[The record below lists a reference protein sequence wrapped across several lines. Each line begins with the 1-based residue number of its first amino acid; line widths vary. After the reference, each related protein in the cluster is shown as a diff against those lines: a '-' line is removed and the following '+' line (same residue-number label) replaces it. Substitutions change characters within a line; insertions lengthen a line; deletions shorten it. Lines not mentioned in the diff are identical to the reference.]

1 MYIIVRTNIIQYN
14 MRMKPMFNIFYT
26 VCITISCPRWIII
39 NMCPIESRT
48 SVFCFF
54 LYFFFTPFSFSTTS
68 SSFLSPYIEIY
79 VPRSEYTPRVY
90 VCIYV
95 IILCTLPSAWAGVRA
110 AAAGVLLYSMWYGCD
125 CMWARPDYPTANSY
139 QRQRCVWFTVYQP
152 GSHVR
157 TDVYIFTFLSSSYIK
172 IHIHIWC
179 IIILSAWV
187 YKVLH
192 NVIISAA
199 RANIVLIWYTLYT
212 CIRHGTSFNNLFLHV
227 IGKFFDVFYFYFYF
241 FFMGFAYNI
250 FINHNNLYIVF
261 STNPFLIYIY
271 IIQIR

>member
-1 MYIIVRTNIIQYN
+1 
-14 MRMKPMFNIFYT
+14 MFNIFYT

-54 LYFFFTPFSFSTTS
+54 LYTLFFSSFFFFGH
-68 SSFLSPYIEIY
+68 I
-79 VPRSEYTPRVY
+79 VVSESIHRNLCASLRVHAACVRVY
-90 VCIYV
+90 IIYV

-110 AAAGVLLYSMWYGCD
+110 AAVAGVLLYSMWYGCD
-125 CMWARPDYPTANSY
+125 CMRARPDYPTANSY

-172 IHIHIWC
+172 IHIHIWY
-179 IIILSAWV
+179 IIILSARV
-187 YKVLH
+187 YKVLY

-199 RANIVLIWYTLYT
+199 P
-212 CIRHGTSFNNLFLHV
+212 G
-227 IGKFFDVFYFYFYF
+227 
-241 FFMGFAYNI
+241 
-250 FINHNNLYIVF
+250 
-261 STNPFLIYIY
+261 
-271 IIQIR
+271 